1 MTAVVRITL
10 WISCPFN
17 LIAAWLFVRPASAL
31 GQFLGMPT
39 EVPSL
44 YSLVVG
50 FLVCEFGVTYAW
62 LALQRHIHRPLLAF
76 CAIGK
81 SGVFAIVLLLWLSAD
96 VAGRLVLMASGDLVL
111 AFIWFSWLFNKQS
124 STVVSSGE

>member
-10 WISCPFN
+10 WLSCPFN
-17 LIAAWLFVRPASAL
+17 LIAAWLFVRPASVL
-31 GQFLGMPT
+31 GQFLGMPID
-39 EVPSL
+39 VPSL

-50 FLVCEFGVTYAW
+50 FLICEFGVTYAW
-62 LALQRHIHRPLLAF
+62 LALQKHIHRPLLAF

-96 VAGRLVLMASGDLVL
+96 ISGRLVLLASGDLVL
-111 AFIWFSWLFNKQS
+111 ALIWFTWLFDKQR